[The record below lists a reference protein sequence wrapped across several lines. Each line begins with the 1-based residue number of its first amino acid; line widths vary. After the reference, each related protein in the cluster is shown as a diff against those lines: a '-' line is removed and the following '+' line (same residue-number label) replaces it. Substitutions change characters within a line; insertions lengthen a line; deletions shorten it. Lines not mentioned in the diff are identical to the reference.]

1 MVDVCRAAAVW
12 LGWVGRSFVPISEGV
27 FTSYRV
33 WGGKL
38 LTPHGTCKEMLQAW
52 LARRAHLPGALA
64 VVE

>member
-1 MVDVCRAAAVW
+1 M
-12 LGWVGRSFVPISEGV
+12 PISEGV